1 MIKRYLLFYL
11 ILIAPILS
19 ISQTTSDSIKISSEQ
34 LKITNLIFA
43 EHAKLSNQVL
53 LLENQIRN
61 LEKVD
66 SIWLH
71 TDSIRREQVTQYEQ
85 VIQQQENKLNKIK
98 KWSIFKNY
106 IFSKFCIKYF
116 ANNDSFDLNASVL
129 RYRYPNIHKITNNI
143 KTIDIPNNTILFFLG
158 IISLPSFV

>member
-11 ILIAPILS
+11 ILIVPILS
-19 ISQTTSDSIKISSEQ
+19 ISQTISDSIKISSEQ

-43 EHAKLSNQVL
+43 EHAKLSNQIL
-53 LLENQIRN
+53 LLKNQIRN
-61 LEKVD
+61 FEKVD

-85 VIQQQENKLNKIK
+85 VIQQQEKKLNKIK

-106 IFSKFCIKYF
+106 IIGGFCIIC
-116 ANNDSFDLNASVL
+116 LL
-129 RYRYPNIHKITNNI
+129 
-143 KTIDIPNNTILFFLG
+143 L
-158 IISLPSFV
+158 

>member
-43 EHAKLSNQVL
+43 EHAKLSSKVL
-53 LLENQIRN
+53 LLENQVRN

-71 TDSIRREQVTQYEQ
+71 TDSIRREQISEYEQ
-85 VIQQQENKLNKIK
+85 VIQQQEKKLNKTK
-98 KWSIFKNY
+98 KLSQFKD
-106 IFSKFCIKYF
+106 F
-116 ANNDSFDLNASVL
+116 
-129 RYRYPNIHKITNNI
+129 
-143 KTIDIPNNTILFFLG
+143 
-158 IISLPSFV
+158 IISGLSILSLCLLL

>member
-1 MIKRYLLFYL
+1 MIKRYLLFCL
-11 ILIAPILS
+11 ILIVPILS
-19 ISQTTSDSIKISSEQ
+19 ISQTTSDSIKITSEQ

-53 LLENQIRN
+53 LLESQVRN

-85 VIQQQENKLNKIK
+85 VIQQQEKRFEKTK
-98 KWSIFKNY
+98 RQSWFKD
-106 IFSKFCIKYF
+106 F
-116 ANNDSFDLNASVL
+116 
-129 RYRYPNIHKITNNI
+129 
-143 KTIDIPNNTILFFLG
+143 
-158 IISLPSFV
+158 IISGLSILSLCLLL

>member
-19 ISQTTSDSIKISSEQ
+19 TSQTISDSIKISSEQ
-34 LKITNLIFA
+34 LRTTNLIFA

-53 LLENQIRN
+53 LLENQVCN

-71 TDSIRREQVTQYEQ
+71 TDSIRREQITQYEQ
-85 VIQQQENKLNKIK
+85 VIKQKEKKLNKIK

-106 IFSKFCIKYF
+106 IIGGLCIIC
-116 ANNDSFDLNASVL
+116 LL
-129 RYRYPNIHKITNNI
+129 
-143 KTIDIPNNTILFFLG
+143 L
-158 IISLPSFV
+158 

>member
-19 ISQTTSDSIKISSEQ
+19 ISQTISDSIKISSEQ
-34 LKITNLIFA
+34 LRTTNLIFT

-71 TDSIRREQVTQYEQ
+71 TDSIRREQITQYEQ

-98 KWSIFKNY
+98 KWSIF
-106 IFSKFCIKYF
+106 
-116 ANNDSFDLNASVL
+116 
-129 RYRYPNIHKITNNI
+129 
-143 KTIDIPNNTILFFLG
+143 
-158 IISLPSFV
+158 

>member
-53 LLENQIRN
+53 LLKNQVRN

-71 TDSIRREQVTQYEQ
+71 TDSIRRKQITQYEQ
-85 VIQQQENKLNKIK
+85 IIQQQESKLNKIK

-106 IFSKFCIKYF
+106 IIGGLCIIC
-116 ANNDSFDLNASVL
+116 LL
-129 RYRYPNIHKITNNI
+129 
-143 KTIDIPNNTILFFLG
+143 L
-158 IISLPSFV
+158 

>member
-19 ISQTTSDSIKISSEQ
+19 TSQTISDSIKITSEQ
-34 LKITNLIFA
+34 LKVTNLIFA

-53 LLENQIRN
+53 LLENQVRN

-66 SIWLH
+66 SVWLH
-71 TDSIRREQVTQYEQ
+71 TDSIRRKQVTQYEQ

-106 IFSKFCIKYF
+106 IIGGLCIIC
-116 ANNDSFDLNASVL
+116 LL
-129 RYRYPNIHKITNNI
+129 
-143 KTIDIPNNTILFFLG
+143 L
-158 IISLPSFV
+158 

>member
-43 EHAKLSNQVL
+43 EHAKLSSQVL
-53 LLENQIRN
+53 LLENQVRN

-71 TDSIRREQVTQYEQ
+71 TDSIRREQISEYEQ

-106 IFSKFCIKYF
+106 IIGGLCIIC
-116 ANNDSFDLNASVL
+116 LL
-129 RYRYPNIHKITNNI
+129 
-143 KTIDIPNNTILFFLG
+143 L
-158 IISLPSFV
+158 